1 MSSIAVNLRNRMLGR
16 FKDSDFIARKKAEAL
31 LAFNL
36 SIILIITILLVVM
49 IFAAPEKI
57 KIVAPVILVIIGGLA
72 ISSVFLLTGHYKAS
86 SSITV
91 LVIVLLLV
99 AGLYSRAMNFPDTVY
114 STNLYFLITMIVVGT
129 LFTSKKFVLS
139 TTLFI
144 IGNDIALFMII
155 RERLNPE
162 QLSIAANGCIYS
174 VCALVIAMVVSILLY
189 SIFESAIVKINE
201 EVELNKKQYDLIQK
215 VFASAQDSSTQLSS
229 FSGDFLSVAETFS
242 ANAQSQAASL
252 EQITASI
259 EEINSSM
266 ENMNTASQAQTGELA
281 GLVKDM
287 KSLSDI
293 ITAVGDVTGSAISL
307 TDSITEK
314 VNSGEKSL
322 HKMNSSLDMIFK
334 SASDIT
340 NIVQIIDDISD
351 RINLL
356 SLNAAIEA
364 ARAGES
370 GRGFAVVA
378 DEISKLAD
386 QTAIS
391 IKEIANLITSTGSEI
406 QKGKFDVNDVTEK
419 ITSVVASTGEIVTM
433 MKKIYK
439 FVNNQQGLNS
449 VVNAGL
455 QSVENESTKI
465 AMWIDEQSQAFNEI
479 LKSVAEI
486 NMTVQSSAAE
496 SESMAKNAKKIS
508 TLAVSLNEIIH
519 SD

>member
-1 MSSIAVNLRNRMLGR
+1 MSKTYTEIRNRALGR
-16 FKDSDFIARKKAEAL
+16 FKEADFVTRRKSEAL
-31 LAFNL
+31 LNFNVVT
-36 SIILIITILLVVM
+36 ILIITVLLIVT
-49 IFAAPEKI
+49 IFYIPEKI
-57 KIVAPVILVIIGGLA
+57 NLIAPVILLIITALF
-72 ISSVFLLTGHYKAS
+72 ISSLFLVRGHYTAS
-86 SSITV
+86 SSIMA
-91 LVIVLLLV
+91 LLIVLLLI
-99 AGLYSRAMNFPDTVY
+99 AGLYSRAFNFPDTIY
-114 STNLYFLITMIVVGT
+114 STNFYFLLTMVVVNT
-129 LFTSKKFVLS
+129 LFTSEKFIFSV
-139 TTLFI
+139 TIFI
-144 IGNDIALFMII
+144 IGNNIALFMLV
-155 RERLNPE
+155 RDRLNPE
-162 QLSIAANGCIYS
+162 QLDIAVNGCIYS
-174 VCALVIAMVVSILLY
+174 VCALIITMVVGIILNR
-189 SIFESAIVKINE
+189 IFESAIARINE
-201 EVELNKKQYDLIQK
+201 EVEVNRKQYDLMQK
-215 VFASAQDSSTQLSS
+215 VLASAQDSSTQLSS